1 VLNTFQLIQSSVN
14 DLPGQRALGFSE
26 NPTAI
31 LVVTKVQRL
40 FSVGELDSETAR
52 LSPGDVI
59 RFEP

>member
-1 VLNTFQLIQSSVN
+1 
-14 DLPGQRALGFSE
+14 LGFSE
-26 NPTAI
+26 SPTAI
-31 LVVTKVQRL
+31 LVVNKVQRL